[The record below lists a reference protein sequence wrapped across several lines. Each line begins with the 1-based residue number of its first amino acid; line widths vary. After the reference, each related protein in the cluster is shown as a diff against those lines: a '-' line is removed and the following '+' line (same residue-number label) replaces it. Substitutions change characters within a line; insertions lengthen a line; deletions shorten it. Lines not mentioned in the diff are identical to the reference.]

1 MAARLKPFHENEVRA
16 KIQGSQL
23 VNMLQEVALT
33 GLYNNQNVAPER
45 MRAAEIL
52 LRKVLPD
59 LKAMEVQG
67 QVDTTVTLKW
77 K

>member
-33 GLYNNQNVAPER
+33 GLYNDQNVAPER